1 MQRFKKFAMQ
11 HGNVD
16 AHGQPVVFGKPYG
29 FKLGSV
35 HAQQTGKFSYG
46 SGRMSLAATARRQVY
61 LNMDTAR
68 TFIAADH
75 GTATDIEAVD
85 MLERCRFH
93 NGTARRAGFRL
104 PR

>member
-29 FKLGSV
+29 FALGHELAKAAS
-35 HAQQTGKFSYG
+35 GKFAYH
-46 SGRMSLAATARRQVY
+46 SGRMSLASMARRQVY

-68 TFIAADH
+68 KFIAADH
-75 GTATDIEAVD
+75 GTATDIEAVA

-93 NGTARRAGFRL
+93 NGTARRYGYRL
-104 PR
+104 P